1 MDAQTVLYDKAK
13 EHLYPPQLM
22 FSSFNKPADVSAR
35 IQANFNLLWF
45 NYSLAITITTLAFL
59 LTNPLIAFATV
70 VTTFGGLYIVKTN
83 QLDLV
88 RKQDPKILYGV
99 PWVFIVM
106 LLLFTNTINLF
117 LVGLGLGALLCGTHA
132 VFFDAPPSF
141 K

>member
-1 MDAQTVLYDKAK
+1 
-13 EHLYPPQLM
+13 M

-45 NYSLAITITTLAFL
+45 NYSLAISTTTLAFL
-59 LTNPLIAFATV
+59 LTNPLIMLAV
-70 VTTFGGLYIVKTN
+70 VLSTLGGLYIVKTN

-88 RKQDPKILYGV
+88 RKQDPKLLYGV
-99 PWVFIVM
+99 PAVFCTV